1 MDPGS
6 GSEQPGRR
14 VPEDSLLP
22 REGFSYRFSRAI
34 VREPGAG
41 VSRGLRAVDRGAP
54 ELQIFRA
61 EHRAYVR
68 ALERAGLKVEVL
80 GALEAYP
87 DSVFIEDDALCLAES
102 IVLLRPGAASRTEE
116 ARLLGG
122 TLVDL
127 GLEVIPCEASG
138 YIDGGDVLATD
149 AEFLVGL
156 SGRTDRGGFAWLKST
171 LEFRGYRVRDVA
183 TPNGVL
189 HFKSDCC
196 VLDGETILATHRLAS
211 AECFASYRVVTV
223 PRGEEAAANSLRI
236 NDTVF
241 VPAGYPATAQLLRSE
256 GYAVGTLAVSQ
267 ASLLDGGL
275 SCMSLRL
282 S

>member
-1 MDPGS
+1 MVPGS
-6 GSEQPGRR
+6 RSEYPGRG
-14 VPEDSLLP
+14 VSEDSVLP

-41 VSRGLRAVDRGAP
+41 VSRGIRAVDRGAP
-54 ELQIFRA
+54 DLQTFRA

-80 GALEAYP
+80 GALEAHP
-87 DSVFIEDDALCLAES
+87 DSVFIEDAALCLAES
-102 IVLLRPGAASRTEE
+102 IVLLRPGAASRTDE

-122 TLVDL
+122 TLADL
-127 GLEVIPCEASG
+127 GFEVIPCEADG

-171 LEFRGYRVRDVA
+171 LELRGYRVRDVS

-196 VLDGETILATHRLAS
+196 VLDGQTVLATHRLAA
-211 AECFASYRVVTV
+211 AECFAPYRVLTV
-223 PRGEEAAANSLRI
+223 PRGEEAAANSLRV

-241 VPAGYPATAQLLRSE
+241 VPAGYPATAQLLQSE
-256 GYAVGTLAVSQ
+256 GYAVETLAVSQ

-282 S
+282 P